1 MEFRYLRYLVA
12 VADKQSFT
20 RAAEALGM
28 AQPPLSQQIRKFEQE
43 VGTLFHRLTRSVEL
57 TEAGLSLY
65 QDAKG
70 ILAQTEQAMQKARRI
85 ARGQLGSLR
94 LGFAGSTVLHPSVL
108 PLIHDF
114 RQAWPEVSLHPI
126 ENSMPNLVRDL
137 VSEELDAAILRLPC
151 SSSSALTHHLIDE
164 EEMLIALP
172 HTIRWPVVVPFPSRH
187 WRRIPSSCSPRARAR
202 AARRHHPTLPA
213 GWLQPPPRQPEPAG
227 DPTVGMVQAGFGVA
241 IIPRSVSELHPHGVS
256 YHPIATEPLTTR
268 ISLAT
273 RRHPRQKSLLHLIG
287 LILAIIER
295 QQNPHRHKL
304 MGALGLYCTA

>member
-20 RAAEALGM
+20 CAAEALGM

-43 VGTLFHRLTRSVEL
+43 VGTPLFHRLTRSVEL

-172 HTIRWPVVVPFPSRH
+172 TPS
-187 WRRIPSSCSPRARAR
+187 
-202 AARRHHPTLPA
+202 A
-213 GWLQPPPRQPEPAG
+213 GR
-227 DPTVGMVQAGFGVA
+227 
-241 IIPRSVSELHPHGVS
+241 
-256 YHPIATEPLTTR
+256 
-268 ISLAT
+268 
-273 RRHPRQKSLLHLIG
+273 
-287 LILAIIER
+287 
-295 QQNPHRHKL
+295 
-304 MGALGLYCTA
+304 

>member
-12 VADKQSFT
+12 VAEKQSFT
-20 RAAEALGM
+20 KAAETLGM
-28 AQPPLSQQIRKFEQE
+28 AQPPLSQQIPEIEQE
-43 VGTLFHRLTRSVEL
+43 VGTPLFHRLTRSVEL

-70 ILAQTEQAMQKARRI
+70 ILSQTEQAMQKAQRI

-108 PLIHDF
+108 RLIHDF

-137 VSEELDAAILRLPC
+137 MSEELDAAILRLPC

-172 HTIRWPVVVPFPSRH
+172 PHHPLASTDAIAIEALAQDPFILFPANWGRACTMPSPNAASGPVSAPVSA
-187 WRRIPSSCSPRARAR
+187 ARAR
-202 AARRHHPTLPA
+202 R
-213 GWLQPPPRQPEPAG
+213 
-227 DPTVGMVQAGFGVA
+227 
-241 IIPRSVSELHPHGVS
+241 
-256 YHPIATEPLTTR
+256 
-268 ISLAT
+268 
-273 RRHPRQKSLLHLIG
+273 
-287 LILAIIER
+287 
-295 QQNPHRHKL
+295 
-304 MGALGLYCTA
+304 

>member
-43 VGTLFHRLTRSVEL
+43 VGTPLFHRLTRSVEL

-108 PLIHDF
+108 QLIHDF

-151 SSSSALTHHLIDE
+151 SSSSALAHHLIDE

-172 HTIRWPVVVPFPSRH
+172 RTIRWPAVAPSPSRR
-187 WRRIPSSCSPRARAR
+187 WRRIPSSCSPASSGPGCTTPSPSA
-202 AARRHHPTLPA
+202 ANGPASAPASAVKARR
-213 GWLQPPPRQPEPAG
+213 
-227 DPTVGMVQAGFGVA
+227 
-241 IIPRSVSELHPHGVS
+241 
-256 YHPIATEPLTTR
+256 
-268 ISLAT
+268 
-273 RRHPRQKSLLHLIG
+273 
-287 LILAIIER
+287 
-295 QQNPHRHKL
+295 
-304 MGALGLYCTA
+304 

>member
-12 VADKQSFT
+12 VAEKQSFT
-20 RAAEALGM
+20 KAAEALGM

-43 VGTLFHRLTRSVEL
+43 VGTPLFHRLTRSVEL

-70 ILAQTEQAMQKARRI
+70 ILSQTEQAMQKAQRI

-108 PLIHDF
+108 RLIHDF

-172 HTIRWPVVVPFPSRH
+172 PHHPLASTGAIAIEALAQDPFILFPRELGPGLH
-187 WRRIPSSCSPRARAR
+187 DAITQRCQRAGFSPRLGSQS
-202 AARRHHPTLPA
+202 P
-213 GWLQPPPRQPEPAG
+213 QVIS
-227 DPTVGMVQAGFGVA
+227 TVGMVQAGFGVA
-241 IIPRSVSELHPHGVS
+241 IIPRSISELHPHGVS
-256 YHPIATEPLTTR
+256 YHPIADEPLTTR

-273 RRHPRQKSLLHLIG
+273 RRHPRQKSLQHLIG
-287 LILAIIER
+287 LIPSR
-295 QQNPHRHKL
+295 RDRHTDI
-304 MGALGLYCTA
+304 ASA